1 MFGDYWPRIHAAL
14 NDLPIAL
21 LVSAVFFDLMALA
34 TRRAVFR
41 QVSFWTLLI
50 GVLGGVAAVVSG
62 LQAEELIAHGDAV
75 HRVMETHQTLG
86 FVSVG
91 IFAVV
96 AVWRIARE
104 SRMVGLE
111 RALVLALSLGGAG
124 AVFATGLYGGR
135 LVFDHAAGITRSV
148 LEDELAERTRGHLHH
163 GEEAMHPAG
172 ASDSAPA
179 PPDHVDPPGTPAHT
193 HSHPPGTPPHQD

>member
-21 LVSAVFFDLMALA
+21 LVTAVFFELIAMA
-34 TRRAVFR
+34 TGRAVFR

-62 LQAEELIAHGDAV
+62 LQAEDLIAHGDAV
-75 HRVMETHQTLG
+75 HRVMKTHQTLG
-86 FVSVG
+86 FISVG
-91 IFAVV
+91 IFALV

-104 SRMVGLE
+104 SRMVGFE
-111 RALVLALSLGGAG
+111 RALVLALSLGGVG

-135 LVFDHAAGITRSV
+135 LVFDHAAGITRRV
-148 LEDELAERTRGHLHH
+148 LEDELAERTKGHQHQ
-163 GEEAMHPAG
+163 GEEAMYPIE
-172 ASDSAPA
+172 ASDSAASA
-179 PPDHVDPPGTPAHT
+179 PDSHVDPPGTPAH
-193 HSHPPGTPPHQD
+193 SHPPGTPPHRD